1 MRVCIVDDILE
12 NAKYVQRVLADYETY
27 LFDKPREALE
37 FVRVNPIDILVTDQ
51 KMPGLTG
58 IELVQGI
65 REFSDDF
72 IALVIS
78 AYTDSDDLIDAVNSN
93 LIYKYVVKPFSPQ
106 VLLQH
111 VQRASE
117 KLELLRSNATLQ
129 QRLRLQNEALQQEN
143 RALRQNTAPAF
154 DLFVGED
161 PAMNRVKELTQ
172 IYSASEEPVLVTGET
187 GTGKELLA
195 RAIHES
201 SRRREGP
208 FLPLNCSALQ
218 ESMLESELFGH
229 AKGAFTGAERE
240 KRGLLEA
247 ADEGTLFLD
256 EIGDMPAALQAKLL
270 RAIQFGTFIP
280 VGSTE
285 ERTVDVRIISATNKN
300 LREDV
305 ARGSFRSDLFYRINP
320 LHIHIPPLRKR
331 RRDIVPILR
340 RVAEIRHLPMPTFSP
355 EAKEALLSHSFP
367 GNVRELG
374 SILERL
380 VLMQRRRGLEEIGL
394 KELVEALD
402 LPAVPGG
409 GEAWPRLDELGVL
422 FDQRPMAESEREPE
436 LRLPEPGEELSLSRL
451 IAELEGR
458 IIRHVLEQEEGN
470 ISRTARRLGM
480 SRQGLKNKLRINEA
494 NRKQTS

>member
-1 MRVCIVDDILE
+1 MCIVDDILE

-51 KMPGLTG
+51 KMPGFTG
-58 IELVQGI
+58 IELVASI
-65 REFSDDF
+65 REFTDDF

-93 LIYKYVVKPFSPQ
+93 LIYKYIVKPFSPQ

-143 RALRQNTAPAF
+143 RALRQNVAPAF
-154 DLFVGED
+154 DIFVGED
-161 PAMNRVKELTQ
+161 PAMHRVKELTQ
-172 IYSASEEPVLVTGET
+172 IYSSSEEPVLITGET

-229 AKGAFTGAERE
+229 SRGAFTGADRE

-247 ADEGTLFLD
+247 ADGGTLFLD

-285 ERTVDVRIISATNKN
+285 ERSVNVRILSATNKN
-300 LREDV
+300 LRGAV

-331 RRDIVPILR
+331 RRDIFPILR
-340 RVAEIRHLPMPTFSP
+340 RLAEIRHLSFPPFSP
-355 EAKEALLSHSFP
+355 EAKEALLSHNFP

-380 VLMQRRRGLEEIGL
+380 VLMQRRRGLEQIEL
-394 KELVEALD
+394 RELVEALD
-402 LPAVPGG
+402 LPASPGG
-409 GEAWPRLDELGVL
+409 GETWPRLGELGVL
-422 FDQRPMAESEREPE
+422 FDEQGCAEEAAPQ
-436 LRLPEPGEELSLSRL
+436 LLLPEPGEEISL
-451 IAELEGR
+451 AELVADLEER
-458 IIRHVLEQEEGN
+458 IIRHVLEQEGGN
-470 ISRTARRLGM
+470 ISRSARRLGM
-480 SRQGLKNKLRINEA
+480 SRQGLKNKLRINEGQ
-494 NRKQTS
+494 RKQ

>member
-27 LFDKPREALE
+27 LFDKPRDAME
-37 FVRVNPIDILVTDQ
+37 FVRVNPIDILITDQ

-58 IELVQGI
+58 IELVLSI

-72 IALVIS
+72 VALVIS

-93 LIYKYVVKPFSPQ
+93 LIYKYIVKPFSPQ

-143 RALRQNTAPAF
+143 RVLRQNLAPAF
-154 DLFVGED
+154 DLVVGED
-161 PAMNRVKELTQ
+161 PAMDRVRELTQ
-172 IYSASEEPVLVTGET
+172 IYAGSEEPVLVTGET

-229 AKGAFTGAERE
+229 ARGAFTGADRE

-247 ADEGTLFLD
+247 ADGGTLFLD

-280 VGSTE
+280 VGSVE
-285 ERTVDVRIISATNKN
+285 ERSVDVRIISATNKN

-305 ARGSFRSDLFYRINP
+305 ARGSFRGDLFYRLNP

-331 RRDIVPILR
+331 RRDIFPILKR
-340 RVAEIRHLPMPTFSP
+340 LAEIRHLPLPAFSG
-355 EAKEALLSHSFP
+355 EAKEALLAHSFP

-380 VLMQRRRGLEEIGL
+380 VLRQRRLRQEQV
-394 KELVEALD
+394 ELRDLVDALD
-402 LPAVPGG
+402 LPAKPR
-409 GEAWPRLDELGVL
+409 GEDGWPRPDEVGAL
-422 FDQRPMAESEREPE
+422 FEAGPRATATGAAAIP
-436 LRLPEPGEELSLSRL
+436 LPEPGEDVSLAQLVSS
-451 IAELEGR
+451 LEER
-458 IIRHVLEQEEGN
+458 VIRHVLEQEEGN

-480 SRQGLKNKLRINEA
+480 SRQGLKNKLRIHE
-494 NRKQTS
+494 RDER